1 MVAQSAQTTSAVAT
15 LSGYADANYPAIR
28 VNTAAIANVI
38 PIGRQ
43 QHSNNIVAYSGI
55 VVFHTGSGS

>member
-15 LSGYADANYPAIR
+15 LSGYADANYPAIL
-28 VNTAAIANVI
+28 
-38 PIGRQ
+38 
-43 QHSNNIVAYSGI
+43 VAYSGI